1 MRVYVYVVVSLGAT
15 ATKGEEMDGVEANPR
30 DSDSRG
36 RPNATIRIV
45 LIKRI
50 ELELVFHI
58 V

>member
-1 MRVYVYVVVSLGAT
+1 MRVYVVVSLGAT
-15 ATKGEEMDGVEANPR
+15 AMKGEEVDGVEANPR
-30 DSDSRG
+30 DSRG

-50 ELELVFHI
+50 ELVFHI

>member
-1 MRVYVYVVVSLGAT
+1 MRVYVVVSLGAT